1 MKLREKITKMI
12 KEIWRFVFDLNLKI
26 PDQFVKNC
34 NVYKTNNNFTVKN
47 ICNKHFKK
55 KKKTTSTFNTK

>member
-34 NVYKTNNNFTVKN
+34 NGY
-47 ICNKHFKK
+47 
-55 KKKTTSTFNTK
+55 